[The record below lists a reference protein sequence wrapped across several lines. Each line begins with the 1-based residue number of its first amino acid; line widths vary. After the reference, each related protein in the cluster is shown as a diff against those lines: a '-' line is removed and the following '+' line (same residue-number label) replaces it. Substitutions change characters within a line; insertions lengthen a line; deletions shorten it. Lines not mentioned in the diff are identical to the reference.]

1 MSISIEEHL
10 SPGRC
15 QVTAMASVGSDL
27 YIGTTWGCI
36 VVAEGTTM
44 RPVTV
49 FRPFEE
55 EVKAILPLLPR
66 KPSDSKDPSSSQN
79 TDCIPYIATVG
90 KGYRNLIGR
99 YASINAPALLQDNM
113 FLLLWRADNW
123 ASA

>member
-15 QVTAMASVGSDL
+15 QVTAMAVLGTEL

-36 VVAEGTTM
+36 IVAESITM
-44 RPVTV
+44 RPITI

-55 EVKAILPLLPR
+55 EVKAILPLGI
-66 KPSDSKDPSSSQN
+66 KFSSKMESPITPDISLSF
-79 TDCIPYIATVG
+79 IAAVG

-99 YASINAPALLQDNM
+99 YTALPNFNIHIHDNM
-113 FLLLWRADNW
+113 YLLLIRTDNW
-123 ASA
+123 SSG